1 MQARTANRSAGRPRR
16 HGVEETVLA
25 AAVALAGDEGYAGAT
40 VDAVA
45 ARAGVAKT
53 TVYRRWPSKEALAVD
68 ALAAALDLP
77 PADPDRPEPD
87 ATLCRAVRRLAA
99 QIHTTPVR
107 ALLGGLLTQAMRD
120 PETRTRLRSRF
131 REPFLREALA
141 DPAADADLDPAAVD
155 LAFDLVVGTL
165 LHRLATVGDVSQAEL
180 EAVLGAAVGLLSGR
194 PASG

>member
-1 MQARTANRSAGRPRR
+1 
-16 HGVEETVLA
+16 VEETVLA

>member
-1 MQARTANRSAGRPRR
+1 MQRKTANRSAGRPRR

-77 PADPDRPEPD
+77 PADPEGPESG
-87 ATLCRAVRRLAA
+87 ATLCRVVRRLAA
-99 QIHTTPVR
+99 QIQTTPPSR
-107 ALLGGLLTQAMRD
+107 SGAATACGTSPPPSSA
-120 PETRTRLRSRF
+120 RTRPPERST
-131 REPFLREALA
+131 P
-141 DPAADADLDPAAVD
+141 
-155 LAFDLVVGTL
+155 G
-165 LHRLATVGDVSQAEL
+165 
-180 EAVLGAAVGLLSGR
+180 GAAGTR
-194 PASG
+194 PTDG

>member
-1 MQARTANRSAGRPRR
+1 MQTKTANRSAGRPRR

-77 PADPDRPEPD
+77 PCLIDGEVVALDDDGNPDFS
-87 ATLCRAVRRLAA
+87 TLQNALKRAGLNPSDIDYVNAHGTSTPMGDEIELGAVKRLFGCAHGSSAFSAA
-99 QIHTTPVR
+99 RAWSCMGSSACWACASGRTTTWTSP
-107 ALLGGLLTQAMRD
+107 
-120 PETRTRLRSRF
+120 TRSTSLPPRSR
-131 REPFLREALA
+131 
-141 DPAADADLDPAAVD
+141 
-155 LAFDLVVGTL
+155 
-165 LHRLATVGDVSQAEL
+165 
-180 EAVLGAAVGLLSGR
+180 
-194 PASG
+194 